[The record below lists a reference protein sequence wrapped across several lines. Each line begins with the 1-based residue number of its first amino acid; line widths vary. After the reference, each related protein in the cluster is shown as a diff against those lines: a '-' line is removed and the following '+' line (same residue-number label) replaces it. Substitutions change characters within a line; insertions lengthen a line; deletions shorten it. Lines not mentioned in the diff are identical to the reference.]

1 MNAGINNKHWNEIF
15 DFILEISKG
24 KFTLQLAIENNFNL
38 FETLV
43 MMLNNM
49 NQEINTILHHIK
61 PNESYPVPKHYLII
75 FNANFRTQHISPPLL
90 KTLDLKPEA
99 ENKKL
104 SDLLTS
110 ESLKTI
116 SYNIKLLKG
125 KKENEIAFP
134 ISFITNKGHLLSA
147 DAIITQDRNITPGLF
162 FLSAVKI
169 IYKNEQLE
177 NLIKNRSKGK
187 IPSTP
192 TKYRSLLLQENRD
205 LAEKIYNIIIQNLDG
220 KMPKL
225 NSISE
230 ELGASP
236 SKLHKAF
243 KFYYGKSI
251 SQIHNIKRL
260 EQAHRLLSNT
270 EMSVIKVAI
279 ECGYK
284 GAAHFSRKFKKHY
297 GYSPSHIKLKPKNM
311 NLYMK

>member
-1 MNAGINNKHWNEIF
+1 MNAGINNKRWNEIF

-24 KFTLQLAIENNFNL
+24 KFTLQLAIGNNLNL

-61 PNESYPVPKHYLII
+61 PTESYPVSMHYLII
-75 FNANFRTQHISPPLL
+75 FNSNFHIQHVSPQLL
-90 KTLDLKPEA
+90 KALDLKPVT
-99 ENKKL
+99 KSRIL

-116 SYNIKLLKG
+116 SHNIELLKG
-125 KKENEIAFP
+125 RKENEIAFP
-134 ISFITNKGHLLSA
+134 ISFITNKKLLLSA
-147 DAIITQDRNITPGLF
+147 DAIITRDTNRTQELF

-205 LAEKIYNIIIQNLDG
+205 LAENIYNIIIQNLDT

-225 NSISE
+225 NTISE

-284 GAAHFSRKFKKHY
+284 GAAHFSRKFKKQY
-297 GYSPSHIKLKPKNM
+297 GYSPSQIKLKPKNM

>member
-1 MNAGINNKHWNEIF
+1 MNAGINNKRWNEIF

-24 KFTLQLAIENNFNL
+24 KFTLQLAIGNNFNL

-49 NQEINTILHHIK
+49 NQEINTIFHHIK
-61 PNESYPVPKHYLII
+61 PNESYPVSMHYLII
-75 FNANFRTQHISPPLL
+75 FNADFHIHHVSPTLL
-90 KTLDLKPEA
+90 KTLDLQQGI
-99 ENKKL
+99 KKRTL
-104 SDLLTS
+104 SVFLNP

-116 SYNIKLLKG
+116 SHNIKLLKG
-125 KKENEIAFP
+125 RKKNEIAFP
-134 ISFITNKGHLLSA
+134 VSFINNKRLLLSA
-147 DAIITQDRNITPGLF
+147 DAILTQDENRKEVLY

-169 IYKNEQLE
+169 IYKNDQLE
-177 NLIKNRSKGK
+177 TLINNRSKGK

-192 TKYRSLLLQENRD
+192 TKYRALLLQENRD
-205 LAEKIYNIIIQNLDG
+205 LAENIYNIIMQNLDA

-225 NSISE
+225 TTISE

-284 GAAHFSRKFKKHY
+284 GAAHFSRKFKKQY
-297 GYSPSHIKLKPKNM
+297 GYSPSSIRRKPNNM